1 VDIKKADRFNL
12 CIAYDW
18 EYDRDFI
25 RLLCDR
31 AAQSNITT
39 YIVDSNNIESSI
51 QAFKDNSLSFDF
63 FIDRA
68 SDTTPDFLPLNR
80 AVQKASIPHL
90 DPFDGQ
96 SWACDKATMH
106 LEFITNG
113 INTPYS
119 IIIPP
124 YKGNKEIY
132 ISVSDLA
139 KLGRSFIIKPA
150 INSGGG
156 IGVVQGAET
165 LMDVLQARMEYEDD
179 KYLLQEMIRPL
190 LINDKPCWFR
200 GFFAC
205 DFVLCTWWDPETHL
219 YSILTEEEVS
229 AYSLS
234 PVFGIIRKISKI
246 CKLRFFSTEI
256 VFTDKH
262 QFVVVDYVNITSDM
276 RLKSFHRD
284 GVPDEIVYRIVENII
299 AYVDSII
306 HARGKIESEP
316 NPSTTDDCRQ

>member
-1 VDIKKADRFNL
+1 MEKYSRYDIG
-12 CIAYDW
+12 IAYDW

-25 RLLCDR
+25 GLLRDR
-31 AAQSNITT
+31 AAINGLSTF
-39 YIVDSNNIESSI
+39 IVDSKNLEATIKAYENDE
-51 QAFKDNSLSFDF
+51 LSFDF

-80 AVQKASIPHL
+80 LVQKHRVPYL

-106 LEFITNG
+106 LEFISNG

-132 ISVSDLA
+132 ISVTDLA
-139 KLGRSFIIKPA
+139 KLGRPFIIKPA
-150 INSGGG
+150 YTSGGG

-165 LMDVLQARMEYEDD
+165 LKDVLDARKLYEDD

-190 LINDKPCWFR
+190 VVDGKPCWFR
-200 GFFAC
+200 GFYTC
-205 DFVLCTWWDPETHL
+205 GLVQCTWWDPQTHI
-219 YSILTEEEVS
+219 YSLLTEPEVS

-234 PVFGIIRKISKI
+234 PMFDIIRKIAEI
-246 CKLRFFSTEI
+246 CKLMFFSSEI
-256 VFTDKH
+256 VFTDKK

-276 RLKSFHRD
+276 RLVSVHRD
-284 GVPDEIVYRIVENII
+284 GVPDEIVNRI
-299 AYVDSII
+299 ADKII
-306 HARGKIESEP
+306 HYIAGLLAES
-316 NPSTTDDCRQ
+316 